1 MAKTKTT
8 FYCQN
13 CGANSPKWVGKCAS
27 CGEWNT
33 YVEELVQKATAS
45 SREVWHGNGER
56 QSPQKI
62 QDVTFDEQNRINT
75 GSTELNRTLGGGIV
89 PGSLVL
95 IGGEPGIGKSTLLL
109 QMTIRLPKI
118 KTLYVSGEES
128 LEQIRMRAERIGIR
142 SESCFLLAETSLV
155 EILNQT
161 NHMKPDLLVIDSIQT
176 LYSDDIEASVGSISQ
191 VRECTGRLMKYAK
204 QTNTP
209 VMLVGHVNKDGAIA
223 GPKVL
228 EHMVDTVLQFEGDRH
243 LTYRILRTSKNRF
256 GSTSEL
262 GIFEMREAG
271 LREVTNP
278 SEVLISP
285 REAFLSGVGIGATM
299 EGNRPLLIEV
309 QSLVSPATYGTP
321 QRSTTG
327 LDVKRLNMLLAVL
340 EKRIGLRLSAQDVFL
355 NIAGG
360 LRVNDPALD
369 LSICASIFS
378 SFDEVPIPEKA
389 CFSAEVGLGGE
400 IRAVNRIESR
410 ISEAAKLGFEEIYVS
425 KHNIKGLD
433 LKKFEINVK
442 AHGKLSEVFEA
453 LFR

>member
-1 MAKTKTT
+1 MAKTKTS
-8 FYCQN
+8 FYCQS
-13 CGANSPKWVGKCAS
+13 CGANAAKWVGKCAS

-33 YVEELVQKATAS
+33 YVEEIVQKSKS
-45 SREVWHGNGER
+45 SEREIWHGDANK
-56 QSPQKI
+56 QPPQRI
-62 QDVTFDEQNRINT
+62 QEVSFDQKSRLST
-75 GSTELNRTLGGGIV
+75 GSEELNRTLGGGIV
-89 PGSLVL
+89 AGSLVL
-95 IGGEPGIGKSTLLL
+95 VGGEPGIGKSTLML
-109 QMTIRLPKI
+109 QMAIKLPKI

-128 LEQIRMRAERIGIR
+128 PHQIRMRAERIGIM
-142 SESCFLLAETSLV
+142 SENCFLLAETSLT
-155 EILNQT
+155 EILNQAV
-161 NHMKPDLLVIDSIQT
+161 HLQPELIVIDSIQT
-176 LYSDDIEASVGSISQ
+176 LHMEEIEASVGSVSQ
-191 VRECTGRLMKYAK
+191 VRECTGKLMKYAK
-204 QTNTP
+204 QSNTP
-209 VMLVGHVNKDGAIA
+209 VFLIGHVNKDGAIA

-243 LTYRILRTSKNRF
+243 MSYRILRTSKNRF

-262 GIFEMREAG
+262 GIFEMRETG
-271 LREVTNP
+271 LREVINP

-327 LDVKRLNMLLAVL
+327 FDVKRLNMILAVL
-340 EKRIGLRLSAQDVFL
+340 EKRLGVRLSTQDVFL

-360 LRVNDPALD
+360 VKVNDPALD

-378 SFDEVPIPEKA
+378 SFDDIPIPDKA

-410 ISEAAKLGFEEIYVS
+410 IGEAAKLGFEEIYVS
-425 KHNIKGLD
+425 KHNLRGLD
-433 LKKFEINVK
+433 LKKQAIKIQAFS
-442 AHGKLSEVFEA
+442 KLSDAFET

>member
-1 MAKTKTT
+1 MAKTRTSY
-8 FYCQN
+8 FCQN
-13 CGANSPKWVGKCAS
+13 CGANSAKWVGKCPS
-27 CGEWNT
+27 CNEWNT
-33 YVEELVQKATAS
+33 YVEELVQKTKS
-45 SREVWHGNGER
+45 SSKDIWQTGTER
-56 QSPQKI
+56 SVPQKI
-62 QDVTFDEQNRINT
+62 QDVIFDQKGRIST
-75 GSTELNRTLGGGIV
+75 GSTELDRTLGGGIV
-89 PGSLVL
+89 AGSLVL
-95 IGGEPGIGKSTLLL
+95 VGGEPGIGKSTLML
-109 QMTIRLPKI
+109 QMAIKLPNI

-128 LEQIRMRAERIGIR
+128 PHQIRMRAERIGINT
-142 SESCFLLAETSLV
+142 ENCFLLAETSLS
-155 EILNQT
+155 EIINQAVQVQ
-161 NHMKPDLLVIDSIQT
+161 PELIIIDSIQT
-176 LYSDDIEASVGSISQ
+176 LHMEEIDASVGSVSQ
-191 VRECTGRLMKYAK
+191 VRECTGKLMKYAK
-204 QTNTP
+204 QSNTP
-209 VMLVGHVNKDGAIA
+209 VFLIGHVNKDGAIA

-243 LTYRILRTSKNRF
+243 MSYRILRTSKNRF

-262 GIFEMREAG
+262 GIFEMREVG

-327 LDVKRLNMLLAVL
+327 FDVKRLNMILAVL
-340 EKRIGLRLSAQDVFL
+340 EKRLGVKLSTQDVFL

-360 LRVNDPALD
+360 IKVNDPALD
-369 LSICASIFS
+369 LAICASIFS
-378 SFDEVPIPEKA
+378 SFDDIPIPEKA

-410 ISEAAKLGFEEIYVS
+410 ISEAAKLGFEEIYIS
-425 KHNIKGLD
+425 KHNTKGLD
-433 LKKFEINVK
+433 LSKQGIKIQAFSKLTDAFE
-442 AHGKLSEVFEA
+442 S

>member
-1 MAKTKTT
+1 MAKTRTSY
-8 FYCQN
+8 FCQN
-13 CGANSPKWVGKCAS
+13 CGANSAKWVGKCPS

-33 YVEELVQKATAS
+33 YVEELVQKSKS
-45 SREVWHGNGER
+45 SSKDLWQTGAER
-56 QSPQKI
+56 SVPQKI
-62 QDVTFDEQNRINT
+62 QDVTFDEKGRLKT
-75 GSTELNRTLGGGIV
+75 GSIELDRTLGGGIV
-89 PGSLVL
+89 AGSLVL
-95 IGGEPGIGKSTLLL
+95 VGGEPGIGKSTLML
-109 QMTIRLPKI
+109 QMAIKLPNV

-128 LEQIRMRAERIGIR
+128 PHQIRMRAERIGINT
-142 SESCFLLAETSLV
+142 ENCFLLAETSLS
-155 EILNQT
+155 EIINQSIQI
-161 NHMKPDLLVIDSIQT
+161 KPDLIIIDSIQT
-176 LYSDDIEASVGSISQ
+176 LHMEEIDASVGSVSQ
-191 VRECTGRLMKYAK
+191 VRECTGKLMKYAK
-204 QTNTP
+204 QSNTP
-209 VMLVGHVNKDGAIA
+209 VFLIGHVNKDGAIA

-243 LTYRILRTSKNRF
+243 MSYRILRTSKNRF

-327 LDVKRLNMLLAVL
+327 FDVKRLNMILAVL
-340 EKRIGLRLSAQDVFL
+340 EKRLGVRLSTQDVFL

-360 LRVNDPALD
+360 IKVNDPALD
-369 LSICASIFS
+369 LAICASVFS
-378 SFDEVPIPEKA
+378 SFDDIPIPEKA

-410 ISEAAKLGFEEIYVS
+410 ISEAAKLGFEEIYIS
-425 KHNIKGLD
+425 KHNTKGLD
-433 LKKFEINVK
+433 LSKQPIKVQAYSKLTDAFEK
-442 AHGKLSEVFEA
+442 